1 MFFFCCGCWHGGVK
15 MLDVKALT
23 IEMDAFSLRDLSL
36 RVESGAYFVLLGAS
50 GVGKSVLLECIAGL
64 CPPVSGSIWL
74 DGVDI
79 THAHIQERS
88 VGLVYQDEA
97 LFPHLTVY
105 ENVAYG
111 LRARGEE
118 RAEIDATVRSLAAQT
133 GLEEMLERK
142 PGTLSGGE
150 RQRVSLARALARE
163 PQCLL
168 LDEPLS
174 ALDAQARP
182 AMRSLLREV
191 HRSGQTIVHVTH
203 DYEEAISLATHVG
216 VIEDGRIVQEGTPA
230 EIFQHPKSE
239 FVARFVGVRNFFHG
253 TLSYPDG
260 GSNLGEFA
268 SGDLSFSIAT
278 DAPGGPGH
286 LLLRSEDLT
295 LSAAR
300 PEGSARNT
308 FAGKVSDIAPARLGV
323 EVMVDL
329 GVEVA
334 AMVTQ
339 DAVKRMEL
347 APGKDVWVSF
357 KATAGRFIEE

>member
-1 MFFFCCGCWHGGVK
+1 

-23 IEMDAFSLRDLSL
+23 IEMDAFSLRDLTL
-36 RVESGAYFVLLGAS
+36 RVEDGSYFVLLGES

-64 CPPVSGSIWL
+64 YAPTSGHIQL
-74 DGVDI
+74 NGTDI
-79 THAHIQERS
+79 THARIQDRP

-111 LRARGEE
+111 LRARGADRTHVDE
-118 RAEIDATVRSLAAQT
+118 TVRALAART
-133 GLEEMLERK
+133 GLEGILDRQ

-150 RQRVSLARALARE
+150 RQRVSLARALAIE
-163 PQCLL
+163 PKCLL

-182 AMRSLLREV
+182 AMRGLLRSV
-191 HRSGQTIVHVTH
+191 HRAGQTIVHVTH

-216 VIEDGRIVQEGTPA
+216 VLEDGRIVQEGTPA

-239 FVARFVGVRNFFHG
+239 FVARLVGVRNFFHG
-253 TLSYPDG
+253 TLSYPEG
-260 GSNLGEFA
+260 GSTLGDFS

-278 DAPGGPGH
+278 DAPGGPGY

-295 LSAAR
+295 LSAAQ
-300 PEGSARNT
+300 PEGSARNK
-308 FAGKVSDIAPARLGV
+308 FEGRVSDVAPARLGV

-334 AMVTQ
+334 AMVTE
-339 DAVKRMEL
+339 DAVNRMGL
-347 APGKDVWVSF
+347 APGMDVWVSF
-357 KATAGRFIEE
+357 KATAGRFVEE

>member
-1 MFFFCCGCWHGGVK
+1 

-23 IEMDAFSLRDLSL
+23 IELDGFSLRNLTVQ
-36 RVESGAYFVLLGAS
+36 VEDGAYLVLLGES

-64 CPPVSGSIWL
+64 YPAASGSVSL
-74 DGVDI
+74 GGADI
-79 THAHIQERS
+79 THARIQDRP

-111 LRARGEE
+111 LRARGAG
-118 RAEIDATVRSLAAQT
+118 RAAIDETVRALAKQT
-133 GLEEMLERK
+133 GLEDMLTRQ

-150 RQRVSLARALARE
+150 RQRVSLARALATE
-163 PQCLL
+163 PKCLL

-182 AMRSLLREV
+182 AMRSLLRNL
-191 HRSGQTIVHVTH
+191 HRAGQTIVHVTH

-230 EIFQHPKSE
+230 DIFQHPKSG

-253 TLSYPDG
+253 TLSFPDS
-260 GSNLGEFA
+260 GSTMGEFA
-268 SGDLSFSIAT
+268 SGDLTFSVAT
-278 DAPGGPGH
+278 DAPGGPGY

-295 LSAAR
+295 LSSAR

-308 FAGKVSDIAPARLGV
+308 FEGKVSDIAPARLGV

-334 AMVTQ
+334 AMVTE
-339 DAVKRMEL
+339 DAVKRMGL